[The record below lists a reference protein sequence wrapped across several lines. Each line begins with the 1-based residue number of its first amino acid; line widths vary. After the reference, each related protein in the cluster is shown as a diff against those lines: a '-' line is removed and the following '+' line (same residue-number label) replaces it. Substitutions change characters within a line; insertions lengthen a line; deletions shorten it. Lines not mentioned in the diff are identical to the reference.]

1 MTNKHTKGSDGKYHI
16 NGKLYD
22 SLIGSRAQV
31 MHGTVYKTTGGLK
44 KGALKYNKH
53 GKIVSTKK
61 SSSNPLKRL
70 TQAGYRTVKGKFG
83 SFKDGAKGTKKR
95 RRKSKRGSK
104 RRSKRGSK
112 RGSKRRGMFLHE
124 RRGSRG
130 RYRKL
135 G

>member
-16 NGKLYD
+16 NGKVYD

-31 MHGTVYKTTGGLK
+31 MHGTVFKTTGGLK

-83 SFKDGAKGTKKR
+83 SFKDGAKGHRRRTKR
-95 RRKSKRGSK
+95 RRGSKKRG
-104 RRSKRGSK
+104 

-130 RYRKL
+130 RYRRL
-135 G
+135 R

>member
-1 MTNKHTKGSDGKYHI
+1 MTNKHTKGSDGRYHI
-16 NGKLYD
+16 NGKVYD
-22 SLIGSRAQV
+22 HLIGSRAQV

-44 KGALKYNKH
+44 KNALKYNKH

-83 SFKDGAKGTKKR
+83 SFKDGAKGNRRTKKR
-95 RRKSKRGSK
+95 RKK
-104 RRSKRGSK
+104 
-112 RGSKRRGMFLHE
+112 SKRRGMFLHE